1 MKNAIISALL
11 AAVPAFTLAEPAPN
25 TISGTIGGLEMDAA
39 VWSEQSD
46 FSGDG
51 NSGSVSILTRPVAPD
66 QGLGILR
73 IGFEGSD
80 FMGGDIFSAEVGLS
94 DTRAENMSEYS
105 VERDDGLELLITR
118 SESINGT
125 LSISGKVQG
134 TLTWRQLMP
143 IVERREDASRRLP
156 IELEF
161 NAVLENEY

>member
-1 MKNAIISALL
+1 MKKAIISALM
-11 AAVPAFTLAEPAPN
+11 AAVPAFTSAEPTLN
-25 TISGTIGGLEMDAA
+25 MISGTIGDLEINTA

-46 FSGDG
+46 FSGGG

-73 IGFEGSD
+73 IGFEGAD

-94 DTRAENMSEYS
+94 DTGAENMSEYS
-105 VERDDGLELLITR
+105 VDRDDGLELLITR
-118 SESINGT
+118 SESMDGA

-143 IVERREDASRRLP
+143 IAERREDASRRLP